1 MHQVLGHQAYHS
13 ADYMDSSVGTQ
24 ARIRSGGGK
33 PQQYL
38 DPRRQQNGLKKEM
51 LHYEA
56 HQYKQTYE
64 NQIQAIFK
72 QNQRQIV

>member
-1 MHQVLGHQAYHS
+1 MHQGLAHQAYHS

-24 ARIRSGGGK
+24 HRIRSGGGK

-38 DPRRQQNGLKKEM
+38 ESISSPKKQQKGLKKEM
-51 LHYEA
+51 LNYEA

-64 NQIQAIFK
+64 NQIQSIFK
-72 QNQRQIV
+72 QN